1 MMYDDEVEKLWEMM
15 EKIYDIGVSD
25 GLEKSN
31 GVNIEEIDLYSDSR
45 CYNGYEPLE
54 EFVNSIIKNHCK
66 EAFKE
71 GAEMAKKGY
80 V

>member
-1 MMYDDEVEKLWEMM
+1 MMYDDEVEKLWKMM

-31 GVNIEEIDLYSDSR
+31 GINIETDLYSDSR
-45 CYNGYEPLE
+45 CYNEYEPLE

-80 V
+80 A

>member
-66 EAFKE
+66 EAFKA
-71 GAEMAKKGY
+71 GADVAKRGY

>member
-1 MMYDDEVEKLWEMM
+1 MMYDDEVDRLWEIM

-25 GLEKSN
+25 GLEKSD
-31 GVNIEEIDLYSDSR
+31 GLNIEEIDLYSDSR

>member
-1 MMYDDEVEKLWEMM
+1 MMYDDEAEKLWNIM
-15 EKIYDIGVSD
+15 EEIYNMGVSD

-31 GVNIEEIDLYSDSR
+31 GVNIEIDLYSDSR

>member
-1 MMYDDEVEKLWEMM
+1 MMYDDEVEKLWNIM
-15 EKIYDIGVSD
+15 EEIYNMGVSD

-31 GVNIEEIDLYSDSR
+31 GVNIEIDLYSDSR

-54 EFVNSIIKNHCK
+54 EFVNLIIKNHCK

>member
-31 GVNIEEIDLYSDSR
+31 GINIETDLYSDSR
-45 CYNGYEPLE
+45 CYNEYEPLE

>member
-1 MMYDDEVEKLWEMM
+1 MMYDDEAEKLWNIM
-15 EKIYDIGVSD
+15 EEIYNMGVSD

-31 GVNIEEIDLYSDSR
+31 GVNIEIDLYSDSR

-66 EAFKE
+66 EAFKA
-71 GAEMAKKGY
+71 GADAAKKGY

>member
-1 MMYDDEVEKLWEMM
+1 MMYDDEVEKLWNIM
-15 EKIYDIGVSD
+15 EEIYNMGVSD

-31 GVNIEEIDLYSDSR
+31 GVNIEIDLYSDSR